1 MVLLRF
7 LRLCA
12 VVSLGCGTFALIFLL
27 PIYSTAFGDDDVVG
41 IDRFTI
47 ANITS
52 GGVRLWAPMLC
63 TYIFTLTMLYMLYRE
78 YETFVALRH
87 RFLREGD
94 ADMPTQHLFS
104 TVAENIP
111 AEYQTSAKLRH
122 LLETFYP
129 GQVLTACIGMDTT
142 GAAAIEEKRKLAVIK
157 LEKAVA
163 QYDASGR
170 EKVPMVGVKKG
181 EVVMCGG
188 DEQVEAIA
196 HYIKQVHA
204 LNLQLAAVKTRLG
217 ALEGETDAESTGGTW
232 KDVVPRSPAG
242 AATTA
247 DAVVPLTAGIDEE
260 PLTVTA
266 TGFVT
271 FRSRYTQAVAVRA
284 PVLSARFP
292 DLTFLP
298 APAPGNIIWANIDAT
313 LAYIRG
319 ASLLTRMLLYT
330 GLVFWA
336 AILAFIS
343 AISSLSNLEKYLPF
357 LKELDPV
364 TYALLE
370 GQLPVIALIVFIM
383 MLPVIF
389 AAVATYIERRKT
401 HSDVQMEVFT
411 W

>member
-12 VVSLGCGTFALIFLL
+12 IVCVGCGAFALIFLL
-27 PIYSTAFGDDDVVG
+27 PIYSTAFGDSDVVG
-41 IDRFTI
+41 IDRYTI

-52 GGVRLWAPMLC
+52 GGDRLWAPMLC
-63 TYIFTLTMLYMLYRE
+63 TYIFTLVLLYLLYRE
-78 YETFVALRH
+78 YEMFVALRH
-87 RFLREGD
+87 RHLREGD

-111 AEYQTSAKLRH
+111 AEYQSSLKLRQ

-129 GQVLTACIGMDTT
+129 GQVLSACIGVDTKS
-142 GAAAIEEKRKLAVIK
+142 AAAIVDKRTLALK
-157 LEKAVA
+157 QLEKAVA
-163 QYDASGR
+163 IYEASGR
-170 EKVPMVGVKKG
+170 EKHPMVSVKKG

-196 HYIKQVHA
+196 YYIKQVHA
-204 LNLQLAAVKTRLG
+204 LNLQLAAVKAQLS
-217 ALEGETDAESTGGTW
+217 ALEGEGEADVQGAEEGTW
-232 KDVVPRSPAG
+232 KDVVPGPQPTTDTTPL
-242 AATTA
+242 AASS
-247 DAVVPLTAGIDEE
+247 DEE
-260 PLTVTA
+260 SLPLTA

-292 DLTFLP
+292 DLAFLP
-298 APAPGNIIWANIDAT
+298 APAPGNIIWANVDAT
-313 LAYIRG
+313 LSYIRG
-319 ASLLTRMLLYT
+319 ASLLTRVLLYT

-357 LKELDPV
+357 LKDLDPV

-401 HSDVQMEVFT
+401 QSDVQMEVFT